1 MLYRWVR
8 FAGAGRMN
16 DRVGAPAVRAGHSA
30 SVPAYNAATVQSKGE
45 GPSRGGGVLR
55 FLGRVALVAAVYGA
69 LNAASSYFQT
79 APDVSLIFPAS
90 AAGVVAALCW
100 RWEAALGIFL
110 ATLWTPWSAAEP
122 WLTRLFFGIGNCAEA
137 LIPSFMLRPRRG
149 ASDQAMFGRFL
160 LWAGSANVVA
170 NFALAE
176 LPQAALGL
184 RPLDL
189 HLGQVFVGWL
199 LADATA
205 IAVFGL
211 PFVLYLRPELVFERP
226 ERLSWRFLRER
237 RLEVAAA
244 VAMIAAVSCAIYLHD
259 LAFESTFNWPALFY
273 LIPLCWLLVLGGL
286 PATAAGTAVVALAYF
301 TTLGFETG
309 RLAVEPLRSSERMI
323 AIYGNVW
330 TFFVF
335 AVFAGM
341 ARTRRDWLVDEL
353 RQRWQELRSAFD
365 ATVSAFGAAI
375 GARDPATAQHHGR
388 VSSVAVALARALGL
402 SAREVDIVYYG
413 AALHD
418 IGKLGIAHGL
428 LSKAGPLTDEERAE
442 IDRHA
447 EIGARIAERAGVP
460 QEVVELVRCHEERW
474 DGKTFGLRA
483 ANIGLAGE
491 AIPLGARIIAV
502 ADTFDAM
509 VSPRPYRA
517 TPGPR
522 AAAVELRREA
532 GKQFD
537 PAVVE
542 AFLALLSRGGVP
554 EVFDTPVT
562 PELVREDAA
571 TG

>member
-1 MLYRWVR
+1 MR
-8 FAGAGRMN
+8 FTLR
-16 DRVGAPAVRAGHSA
+16 
-30 SVPAYNAATVQSKGE
+30 TKGE
-45 GPSRGGGVLR
+45 GLSRGGG
-55 FLGRVALVAAVYGA
+55 FPGFMGRMAIVAVVYGG
-69 LNAASSYFQT
+69 LNAASSQFQT

-110 ATLWTPWSAAEP
+110 ATLWTPWSSAEP
-122 WLTRLFFGIGNCAEA
+122 WFTSLFFGLGNVAEA

-149 ASDQAMFGRFL
+149 TSDQAMFGRFL
-160 LWAGSANVVA
+160 LWAGSVNVVA

-189 HLGQVFVGWL
+189 QLGHVFVGWL
-199 LADATA
+199 FADATA
-205 IAVFGL
+205 IAVLGL
-211 PFVLYLRPELVFERP
+211 PFVLYLRPELVFEHP
-226 ERLSWRFLRER
+226 DRLSWRFLRQR

-244 VAMIAAVSCAIYLHD
+244 VAMVVAVSCSIYFYD
-259 LAFESTFNWPALFY
+259 LAFASTFNWPALLY
-273 LIPLCWLLVLGGL
+273 LVPLCWLLVLGGL
-286 PATAAGTAVVALAYF
+286 PATAAGTALVALAYF

-309 RLAVEPLRSSERMI
+309 WLAVEPLRSSERMI

-341 ARTRRDWLVDEL
+341 ARTRRDWLVEEL
-353 RQRWQELRSAFD
+353 RQRWHDLRSAFD

-375 GARDPATAQHHGR
+375 GARDPETAQHHGR
-388 VSSVAVALARALGL
+388 VSSVAVALARAIGL

-460 QEVVELVRCHEERW
+460 VEVVELVRCHEERW
-474 DGKTFGLRA
+474 DGQTTGLRA

-491 AIPLGARIIAV
+491 AIPIGARIIAV

-509 VSPRPYRA
+509 VSPRPYRE
-517 TPGPR
+517 TPGLL
-522 AAAVELRREA
+522 AATVELRREA

-554 EVFDTPVT
+554 EVFETPIT
-562 PELVREDAA
+562 PDLVRRAREVAA
-571 TG
+571 G